1 MGRIIKRINYF
12 YLLFKYSIGGS
23 FLAASATLL
32 EPQFKTT
39 PTPEDEGC
47 FVSLNSS
54 KLIKFLEDDLT
65 DKYLLAIFKNYD
77 FLNTTRIR
85 TATIIIF

>member
-1 MGRIIKRINYF
+1 MRQ
-12 YLLFKYSIGGS
+12 GGS
-23 FLAASATLL
+23 FLSASNTLL
-32 EPQFKTT
+32 ELQIKTT

-54 KLIKFLEDDLT
+54 KLIKFLEGELT
-65 DKYLLAIFKNYD
+65 GKYLLAIFKNYD

-85 TATIIIF
+85 TATISIF

>member
-1 MGRIIKRINYF
+1 MRR
-12 YLLFKYSIGGS
+12 GGS
-23 FLAASATLL
+23 FLSASNTLL
-32 EPQFKTT
+32 ELQIKTT

-54 KLIKFLEDDLT
+54 KLIKFLEDELT

-77 FLNTTRIR
+77 FLNATRIR